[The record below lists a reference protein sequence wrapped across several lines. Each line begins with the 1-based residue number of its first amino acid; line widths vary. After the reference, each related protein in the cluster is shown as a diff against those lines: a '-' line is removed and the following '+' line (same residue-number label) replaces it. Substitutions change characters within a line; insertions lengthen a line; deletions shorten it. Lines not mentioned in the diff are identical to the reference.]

1 MSKRSG
7 RKSQGA
13 NDFLMPYA
21 PTITSVSDVGT
32 GRAYN
37 NGAVDVSFTADPIN
51 AATSYTIISEPGNY
65 DVTGSSSPLRV
76 QGLASDTSYT
86 FKMTATNAYGT
97 SEFSSSSSSVTA
109 TTVPNTPGTP
119 SATAQGSAATDDVS
133 WSAPASGGKG
143 ITNYHWTS
151 SDGKAGDTASTS
163 VSVGQEAG
171 TAQTYNVYATNAN
184 GNSNTSADS
193 GSVTSFSFTPFGF
206 TPFGA
211 FGFTPFGAFGFTP
224 FGAFGFTPFGA
235 FGFTP
240 FGAFGFFQFGF
251 APSQCVHEDTLIK
264 TPNGLIPAKYI
275 NVGDT
280 IYTLDISEINSED
293 SLSFNSES
301 LISTGLIE
309 TEIQN
314 IDPSQKDTIVW
325 FNGDDSAKFSQE
337 QPMFVKRD
345 GQYGILPSGL
355 VDTNDIL
362 IKVSSDGEIVET
374 PVTEVNTQEGTF
386 NVYSFST
393 GPKPWYIAGDYLV
406 HIK

>member
-1 MSKRSG
+1 MAAGKKSG
-7 RKSQGA
+7 RKSQA
-13 NDFLMPYA
+13 SNDFLEPRA
-21 PTITSVSDVGT
+21 PESVSATNVGS

-37 NGAVDVSFTADPIN
+37 NGRADVTFSLPANSP
-51 AATSYTIISEPGNY
+51 AATSYTVTSSPGSFTG
-65 DVTGSSSPLRV
+65 TGSSSPISV
-76 QGLASDTSYT
+76 TGLQSDTAYT
-86 FKMTATNAYGT
+86 FTVVATNAVGN
-97 SEFSSSSSSVTA
+97 SPASSASSSITA
-109 TTVPNTPGTP
+109 TTVPATPGAP
-119 SATAQGSAATDDVS
+119 SVS
-133 WSAPASGGKG
+133 SPNANYDEVAWSAPATGGSA
-143 ITNYHWTS
+143 ITGYTWTS
-151 SDGKAGDTASTS
+151 SDSKTGTQAGTS
-163 VSVGQEAG
+163 VTVSQEAG
-171 TAQTYNVYATNAN
+171 SAQTYNVYATNAN
-184 GNSNTSADS
+184 GNSETSAS
-193 GSVTSFSFTPFGF
+193 SASVTTTFSFVPFGF
-206 TPFGA
+206 AP
-211 FGFTPFGAFGFTP
+211 
-224 FGAFGFTPFGA
+224 FGFTPFGA

-280 IYTLDISEINSED
+280 IYTLDISEINAED

-314 IDPSQKDTIVW
+314 IDPSQQDTIVW

-362 IKVSSDGEIVET
+362 IKVSPEGEIVET

>member
-1 MSKRSG
+1 
-7 RKSQGA
+7 
-13 NDFLMPYA
+13 
-21 PTITSVSDVGT
+21 
-32 GRAYN
+32 
-37 NGAVDVSFTADPIN
+37 
-51 AATSYTIISEPGNY
+51 
-65 DVTGSSSPLRV
+65 
-76 QGLASDTSYT
+76 
-86 FKMTATNAYGT
+86 
-97 SEFSSSSSSVTA
+97 
-109 TTVPNTPGTP
+109 
-119 SATAQGSAATDDVS
+119 
-133 WSAPASGGKG
+133 
-143 ITNYHWTS
+143 
-151 SDGKAGDTASTS
+151 
-163 VSVGQEAG
+163 
-171 TAQTYNVYATNAN
+171 
-184 GNSNTSADS
+184 
-193 GSVTSFSFTPFGF
+193 VTSFSFTPFGF

>member
-1 MSKRSG
+1 MAAGKKTG
-7 RKSQGA
+7 RKSQA
-13 NDFLMPYA
+13 SNDFLEPKPPVISSA
-21 PTITSVSDVGT
+21 TNVGT
-32 GRAYN
+32 GRAYG
-37 NGAVDVSFTADPIN
+37 NGAITVSFALPAN
-51 AATSYTIISEPGNY
+51 SPAATSYTASGY
-65 DVTGSSSPLRV
+65 CSVHSATHTATGASSPLV
-76 QGLASDTSYT
+76 IEGFGSEVVTT
-86 FKMTATNAYGT
+86 ITVTATNASGT
-97 SEFSSSSSSVTA
+97 SAPSAPSSSVTV
-109 TTVPNTPGTP
+109 TTVPATPSAP
-119 SATAQGSAATDDVS
+119 SATAQGSASTDDVS
-133 WSAPASGGKG
+133 WSAPATGGSA
-143 ITNYHWTS
+143 ITSYTWAS
-151 SDGKAGDTASTS
+151 SDGKGGTQAGTS
-163 VSVGQEAG
+163 VAVSQEAG

-184 GNSNTSADS
+184 GNSGTSSAS

-206 TPFGA
+206 A
-211 FGFTPFGAFGFTP
+211 PFGAFGFTP

-362 IKVSSDGEIVET
+362 IKVSPEGEIVET

>member
-1 MSKRSG
+1 MAAGKKIG
-7 RKSQGA
+7 RKSQA
-13 NDFLMPYA
+13 SNDFLEPLA
-21 PTITSVSDVGT
+21 PTSVVATNVGT
-32 GRAYN
+32 GRAFN
-37 NGAVDVSFTADPIN
+37 NGRADVTFSLPANSP
-51 AATSYTIISEPGNY
+51 AATSYTVTSSPGSY
-65 DVTGSSSPLRV
+65 TATGASSPLSV
-76 QGLASDTSYT
+76 TGLQSDTAYT
-86 FKMTATNAYGT
+86 FTVVATNASG
-97 SEFSSSSSSVTA
+97 SSLASSASVSITA
-109 TTVPNTPGTP
+109 TTVPATPSAP

-133 WSAPASGGKG
+133 WSAPANGGSAITSYDWQSDDSKSG
-143 ITNYHWTS
+143 S
-151 SDGKAGDTASTS
+151 TASTS
-163 VSVGQEAG
+163 VAVGQEAG
-171 TAQTYNVYATNAN
+171 TSQAYRVRANNTNGSSEYSAYSATL
-184 GNSNTSADS
+184 
-193 GSVTSFSFTPFGF
+193 TSFSFTPFGF
-206 TPFGA
+206 A
-211 FGFTPFGAFGFTP
+211 P

-314 IDPSQKDTIVW
+314 IDPSQKDTVVW

-362 IKVSSDGEIVET
+362 IKVSPEGEIVET

>member
-1 MSKRSG
+1 MAAGKKTG
-7 RKSQGA
+7 RKSQA
-13 NDFLMPYA
+13 SNDFLEPRA
-21 PTITSVSDVGT
+21 PESVSATNVGS

-37 NGAVDVSFTADPIN
+37 NGRADVTFSLPANSP
-51 AATSYTIISEPGNY
+51 AATSYTVTSSPGSFTG
-65 DVTGSSSPLRV
+65 TGSSSPISV
-76 QGLASDTSYT
+76 TGLQSDTAYT
-86 FKMTATNAYGT
+86 FTVVATNAVGN
-97 SEFSSSSSSVTA
+97 SPASSASSSITA
-109 TTVPNTPGTP
+109 TTVPATPNAPT
-119 SATAQGSAATDDVS
+119 ATAQGSAANDDVS
-133 WSAPASGGKG
+133 WSAPATGGSA
-143 ITNYHWTS
+143 ITSYTWAS
-151 SDGKAGDTASTS
+151 SDGKGATQAGTS
-163 VSVGQEAG
+163 VTVTQEAG

-184 GNSNTSADS
+184 GNSGTSSAS
-193 GSVTSFSFTPFGF
+193 GSITSFSFTPFGF
-206 TPFGA
+206 A
-211 FGFTPFGAFGFTP
+211 PFGAFGFTP

-362 IKVSSDGEIVET
+362 IKVSPEGEIVET

>member
-1 MSKRSG
+1 MAAGKKSG
-7 RKSQGA
+7 RKSQA
-13 NDFLMPYA
+13 SNDFLEPYA
-21 PTITSVSDVGT
+21 PISVSATNVGS

-37 NGAVDVSFTADPIN
+37 NGRADVTFSLPANSP
-51 AATSYTIISEPGNY
+51 AATSYTVTSSPGSFTG
-65 DVTGSSSPLRV
+65 TGSSSPISV
-76 QGLASDTSYT
+76 TGLQSDTAYT
-86 FKMTATNAYGT
+86 FTVVATNASGN
-97 SEFSSSSSSVTA
+97 SPASSASSSITA
-109 TTVPNTPGTP
+109 TTVPATPGAP
-119 SATAQGSAATDDVS
+119 SASSPNANQDVVS
-133 WSAPASGGKG
+133 WSAPATGGSA
-143 ITNYHWTS
+143 ITSYTWTS
-151 SDGKAGDTASTS
+151 SDSKTGTQAGTS
-163 VSVGQEAG
+163 VTVSQEAG

-184 GNSNTSADS
+184 GNSSTSAAS
-193 GSVTSFSFTPFGF
+193 ASVTTTFSFTPFGF
-206 TPFGA
+206 AP
-211 FGFTPFGAFGFTP
+211 
-224 FGAFGFTPFGA
+224 FGFTPFGA

-275 NVGDT
+275 SVGDT

-293 SLSFNSES
+293 SLSFNSDS

-362 IKVSSDGEIVET
+362 IKVSTEGEIVET

>member
-1 MSKRSG
+1 MAAGKKSG
-7 RKSQGA
+7 RKSQA
-13 NDFLMPYA
+13 SNDFLEPRA
-21 PTITSVSDVGT
+21 PQSVSATNVGS

-37 NGAVDVSFTADPIN
+37 NGRADVTFSLPEN
-51 AATSYTIISEPGNY
+51 SPAATSYTVTSSPGSFTG
-65 DVTGSSSPLRV
+65 TGSSSPISV
-76 QGLASDTSYT
+76 TGLQSDTAYT
-86 FKMTATNAYGT
+86 FTVVATNAVGN
-97 SEFSSSSSSVTA
+97 SPASSASSSITA
-109 TTVPNTPGTP
+109 TTVPATPGAP
-119 SATAQGSAATDDVS
+119 SVS
-133 WSAPASGGKG
+133 SPNANYDEVAWSAPATGGSA
-143 ITNYHWTS
+143 ITGYTWTS
-151 SDGKAGDTASTS
+151 SDSKTGTQAGTS
-163 VSVGQEAG
+163 VTVSQEAG
-171 TAQTYNVYATNAN
+171 SAQTYNVYATNAN
-184 GNSNTSADS
+184 GNSGTSAS
-193 GSVTSFSFTPFGF
+193 SASVTTTFSFVPFGF
-206 TPFGA
+206 AP
-211 FGFTPFGAFGFTP
+211 FGFTP

-280 IYTLDISEINSED
+280 IYTLDISEINAED

-362 IKVSSDGEIVET
+362 IKVSSEGEIIET

>member
-1 MSKRSG
+1 MAAGKKTG
-7 RKSQGA
+7 RKSQA
-13 NDFLMPYA
+13 SNDFLEPLA
-21 PTITSVSDVGT
+21 PESVSATNVGS

-37 NGAVDVSFTADPIN
+37 NGRADVTFSLPANSP
-51 AATSYTIISEPGNY
+51 AATSYTVTSSPGSFTG
-65 DVTGSSSPLRV
+65 TGSSSPISV
-76 QGLASDTSYT
+76 TGLQSDTAYT
-86 FKMTATNAYGT
+86 FTVVATNAVGN
-97 SEFSSSSSSVTA
+97 SPASSASSSITA
-109 TTVPNTPGTP
+109 TTVPATPGAP
-119 SATAQGSAATDDVS
+119 SVS
-133 WSAPASGGKG
+133 SPNANYDEVAWSAPANGGSA
-143 ITNYHWTS
+143 ITGYTWAS
-151 SDGKAGDTASTS
+151 SDGKGASQAGTS
-163 VSVGQEAG
+163 VTVSQEAG
-171 TAQTYNVYATNAN
+171 TAQTYTVYATNAN
-184 GNSNTSADS
+184 GNSSTSSAS
-193 GSVTSFSFTPFGF
+193 ASITTTFSFVPFGF
-206 TPFGA
+206 AP
-211 FGFTPFGAFGFTP
+211 FGFTP

-275 NVGDT
+275 SVGDT

-362 IKVSSDGEIVET
+362 IKVSPEGEIVET